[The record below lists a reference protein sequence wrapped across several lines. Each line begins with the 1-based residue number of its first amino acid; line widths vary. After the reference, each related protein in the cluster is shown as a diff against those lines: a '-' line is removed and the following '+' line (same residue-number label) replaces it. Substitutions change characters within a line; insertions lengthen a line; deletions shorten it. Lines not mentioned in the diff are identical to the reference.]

1 MLNKKKLTQQQLFL
15 PIVCVLLVLAVNIV
29 YDVVQGREFYDFFKI
44 GIENGLLSGRI
55 ISILNRGSEV
65 AILSIGMTLVVSAS
79 AGTDISVG
87 SVMSLSA
94 SFCVMLIAG
103 FGVSSVSSPD
113 EFAMPMVV
121 GLLGALLM
129 GVLCGAFNG
138 TLVAYLNIQPMVAT
152 LILWSA
158 GRAIGLLLCNNLI
171 VYIRVPEFGVFGGYV
186 GPIPTPIIIAAVCIV
201 IVTVLLKKTAL
212 GMYIQSVGINK
223 KASRIAGLNSQRII
237 FFCYVLCGLCAG
249 IAGIVASSR
258 ITSAD
263 SNNIGLDMEMGRH
276 PGGGPGRQQ
285 PGRRPVQPGR
295 LHHRR
300 LHHPGHHHH
309 HVQPGRALRGE
320 PGVQGGHRHPDRG
333 DPGAPAE
340 SLVQTAQRLQGAGRQ
355 GGGERMKKPANA
367 LRSRKSMNSN
377 TLLLYITIVLFV
389 LLYAAGCVVYG
400 DRGFTNLQTFLNL
413 FRTNAGLICV
423 ACGITCVMLT
433 GGIDISVGSL
443 VALDCM
449 LLAYGM
455 SVWGLSAPVMIL
467 IVLAVGLVF
476 GLVQGICVGYLEI
489 QPFIVTMA
497 GLFFA
502 RGMVSVISTEQLAIT
517 ADVNETFYNMSSFR
531 ISLPFGGT
539 VNRAGKVILP
549 YIGIGVVIALVVLVA
564 VFLMLRYTKFGRSLY
579 AVGGNE
585 QSAAM
590 MGLDVKRT
598 KLKAYVLCSLLCS
611 IGGICYCLNTMMA
624 STTQAT
630 GMEMDAISSAVIG
643 GTLLT
648 GGVGNVIGTLFGV
661 LINGTIST
669 IVLTNGKLASSWPN
683 ILTAVL
689 LCFFIVLQ
697 SIFARI
703 KEKNK

>member
-1 MLNKKKLTQQQLFL
+1 
-15 PIVCVLLVLAVNIV
+15 
-29 YDVVQGREFYDFFKI
+29 
-44 GIENGLLSGRI
+44 
-55 ISILNRGSEV
+55 
-65 AILSIGMTLVVSAS
+65 
-79 AGTDISVG
+79 
-87 SVMSLSA
+87 
-94 SFCVMLIAG
+94 
-103 FGVSSVSSPD
+103 
-113 EFAMPMVV
+113 
-121 GLLGALLM
+121 
-129 GVLCGAFNG
+129 
-138 TLVAYLNIQPMVAT
+138 
-152 LILWSA
+152 
-158 GRAIGLLLCNNLI
+158 
-171 VYIRVPEFGVFGGYV
+171 
-186 GPIPTPIIIAAVCIV
+186 
-201 IVTVLLKKTAL
+201 
-212 GMYIQSVGINK
+212 
-223 KASRIAGLNSQRII
+223 
-237 FFCYVLCGLCAG
+237 
-249 IAGIVASSR
+249 
-258 ITSAD
+258 
-263 SNNIGLDMEMGRH
+263 
-276 PGGGPGRQQ
+276 
-285 PGRRPVQPGR
+285 
-295 LHHRR
+295 
-300 LHHPGHHHH
+300 
-309 HVQPGRALRGE
+309 
-320 PGVQGGHRHPDRG
+320 
-333 DPGAPAE
+333 
-340 SLVQTAQRLQGAGRQ
+340 
-355 GGGERMKKPANA
+355 MKKPANA
-367 LRSRKSMNSN
+367 LKPHKSMNSN
-377 TLLLYITIVLFV
+377 TLLLYITIVLFI
-389 LLYAAGCVVYG
+389 LLYAAGCLVYG

-476 GLVQGICVGYLEI
+476 GLVQGICVGYLQI

-517 ADVNETFYNMSSFR
+517 ADVNQTFYDMASFR

-697 SIFARI
+697 SIFARL